1 MLDHGRYIHRW
12 EGWPRMA
19 AVTQYLIRPY
29 IDTSLELSRGL
40 QQLGHFWHS
49 WAVPA
54 ALVYRLK

>member
-29 IDTSLELSRGL
+29 IDTSLQLSRGL
-40 QQLGHFWHS
+40 LDTFGTVGQSLRRWCI
-49 WAVPA
+49 A
-54 ALVYRLK
+54 